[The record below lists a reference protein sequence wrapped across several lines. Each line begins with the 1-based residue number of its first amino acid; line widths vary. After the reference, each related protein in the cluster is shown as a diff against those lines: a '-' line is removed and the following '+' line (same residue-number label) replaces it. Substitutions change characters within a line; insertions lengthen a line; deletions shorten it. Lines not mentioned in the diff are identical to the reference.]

1 MNSQKGNNN
10 AWCQDN
16 RIGWVNWNNGK
27 EGEELLAFVKQL
39 IQFRKSHPVLHGA
52 KELRLMDYL
61 GAGCPGS
68 LLSQPES
75 MVFPRWKIP
84 ADLSV

>member
-1 MNSQKGNNN
+1 MLHLRMRQLKIAFLMLMTSQGTPMIYGGDEFMNSQKGNNN

-39 IQFRKSHPVLHGA
+39 IQSGKVIRFCTGRRNCA
-52 KELRLMDYL
+52 
-61 GAGCPGS
+61 
-68 LLSQPES
+68 
-75 MVFPRWKIP
+75 
-84 ADLSV
+84 